1 MDKDKNGKVSSAV
14 LNIPLVGPYQCVVL
28 NISQYCVV
36 LNISQY
42 CVVLNS
48 SQYCVVLNISQYCV
62 VLNSSQYRQVDKEE
76 FTQWLRSIHL

>member
-36 LNISQY
+36 LN
-42 CVVLNS
+42 
-48 SQYCVVLNISQYCV
+48 
-62 VLNSSQYRQVDKEE
+62 SSQYRQVDKEE

>member
-48 SQYCVVLNISQYCV
+48 SQY
-62 VLNSSQYRQVDKEE
+62 RQVDKEE